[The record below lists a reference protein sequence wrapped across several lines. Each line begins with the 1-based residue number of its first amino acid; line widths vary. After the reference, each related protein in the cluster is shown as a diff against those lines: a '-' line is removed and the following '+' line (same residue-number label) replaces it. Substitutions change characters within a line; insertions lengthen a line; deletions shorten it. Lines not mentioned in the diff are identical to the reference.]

1 MCYSLIIWLLTL
13 GCFSLEGQR
22 EDEEKVHAQGMSIQA
37 SKLAVLQLT
46 LTRSC
51 SRELPRSV
59 SGSTRFPLPQPYH
72 KRSGLQ
78 FTERCLFYLSK
89 TNSLKIYDLHKFR
102 GLNKL

>member
-51 SRELPRSV
+51 SRELPRS
-59 SGSTRFPLPQPYH
+59 TCFPLPQPYH
-72 KRSGLQ
+72 KCSGLQ
-78 FTERCLFYLSK
+78 FTERCLFYSSK

-102 GLNKL
+102 SLNKL